1 MIRTRSLLVGSA
13 MILLFAAPRSAKGQG
28 EGEKHVPSALAEEQ
42 PSASASAPD
51 NETVLLR
58 QELAKQQAALAELRA
73 DMDERLDKK
82 LAEEQV
88 KRDAAVAQAKDQ
100 AVNAAVAESKKSS
113 PWLTGLSLSGFAQTD
128 FAIRQSSSDQLN
140 PSTSE
145 PLNQNRFLLRRVRLA
160 TTLDRSYTAG
170 VLELDANS
178 VNGPQVRPIHFEATV
193 RLPPEPGS
201 PSLLALTVGLFKIPF
216 GYEVLQ
222 SDTERLFL
230 ERSAVIQEFFPG
242 EYDLGARLAGGWRF
256 ARYALAVQNGEP
268 AGEKTFPQRDPNS
281 AKDISGRLGIDAPLA
296 EKASVAAGFSA
307 LSGRGFHKGLAPTK
321 PGVTWNDRNEDNSV
335 GTGELIAVPAKA
347 AIPSQNFSRNALGVD
362 ARFTVQTEMLGTSML
377 YGELVW
383 AKNLGRGSR
392 FFADPVAMGR
402 DVQGFGYNLALV
414 QDIYSHVQIGVRY
427 DHYDP
432 DRDTTDLQGAKTVPA
447 SLAYDTWAFAATL
460 RTAGARLVAEFDLNR
475 NHNGRDSAGMPTNLA
490 DNAFTL
496 RAEVSF

>member
-1 MIRTRSLLVGSA
+1 
-13 MILLFAAPRSAKGQG
+13 MILFFAAPRSAKGQG
-28 EGEKHVPSALAEEQ
+28 EGEMHVPPAPAEEQ
-42 PSASASAPD
+42 PATAAPD
-51 NETVLLR
+51 TETVLLR
-58 QELAKQQAALAELRA
+58 QELAEQRAALAALRA
-73 DMDERLDKK
+73 DLDKK
-82 LAEEQV
+82 LTEEQG
-88 KRDAAVAQAKDQ
+88 KRDTAVAQAKNE
-100 AVNAAVAESKKSS
+100 AIVESKASS
-113 PWLTGLSLSGFAQTD
+113 PWLQGLSLSGFAQTD
-128 FAIRQSSSDQLN
+128 FAVRQSSSDQLN
-140 PSTSE
+140 SSTGD

-160 TTLDRSYTAG
+160 TTLDRGYTAG
-170 VLELDANS
+170 VFELDANT
-178 VNGPQVRPIHFEATV
+178 VNGPQVRPIHFEATLRV
-193 RLPPEPGS
+193 PPEAGK
-201 PSLLALTVGLFKIPF
+201 PSLLALTAGLFKIPF

-256 ARYALAVQNGEP
+256 VRYALAVQNGESV
-268 AGEKTFPQRDPNS
+268 GEKTFPQRDPNS
-281 AKDISGRLGIDAPLA
+281 AKDVSGRLGIDTPLA
-296 EKASVAAGFSA
+296 ENAFVAAGFSA
-307 LSGRGFHKGLAPTK
+307 LTGHGFHKGLAPTK
-321 PGVTWNDRNEDNSV
+321 SGVTWNDRNEDNSV
-335 GTGELIAVPAKA
+335 GAGELIAVPAKA

-362 ARFTVQTEMLGTSML
+362 ARFTLRTDMVGASML
-377 YGELVW
+377 YGEMVW

-414 QDIYSHVQIGVRY
+414 QDIYSHVQVGIRY

-432 DRDTTDLQGAKTVPA
+432 DRDATDLQGAKTVP
-447 SLAYDTWAFAATL
+447 STLAYDMWAFAAAI